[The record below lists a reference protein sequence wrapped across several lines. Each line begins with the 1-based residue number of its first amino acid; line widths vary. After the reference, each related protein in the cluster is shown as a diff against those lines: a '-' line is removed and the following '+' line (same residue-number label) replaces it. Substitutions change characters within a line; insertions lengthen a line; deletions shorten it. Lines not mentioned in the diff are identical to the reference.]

1 MHKLTDYFLTGFA
14 NESAFEK
21 RKASYLLY
29 IIYTAFAY
37 GFLVLVGQLYYQMGQ
52 VYFYGN
58 VLALAGVIVSLFLF
72 KQRKIQAAG
81 HVMIISAL
89 SMVVIHNLVRDL
101 YKYDP
106 TIRYHIYINMVTLF
120 GVYLLILSFFRS
132 KKVLYYYGVVFELIL
147 LGHTFIIYDHLKHI
161 PQMGL
166 FVWQHFTT
174 AATGIF
180 TEAVLCTWLISYIDT
195 LFLQNEEDAVRI
207 QTQNEKLEDL
217 IEQRTRALK
226 SSNDNLQE
234 FAYIVSH
241 DLKEPLRTI
250 SGFISLIEKDLIKR
264 NLNDE
269 QTREYLHFVH
279 RGTIQMEEL
288 ISDILA
294 YSKLNVVERKFEA
307 VDMNEVIADVCN
319 VLSKSITE
327 SGAVIKTEKLCAA
340 NGESRL
346 LVQLFQNLLSNAIK
360 YRSEDRQLV
369 LEIGC
374 SLQGSSVLYYVKDNG
389 IGIPEKYFDT
399 IFQAFKRLH
408 SKIKYEGTG
417 IGLAICK
424 KIVEVHGG
432 KIWVESVENEGTT
445 FFFTLPAVI

>member
-1 MHKLTDYFLTGFA
+1 MRHLTDYFLTGFA

-29 IIYTAFAY
+29 IIFTAFIY
-37 GFLVLVGQLYYQMGQ
+37 GFLVLVGQLYYHMGQ

-58 VLALAGVIVSLFLF
+58 ILALTGVIVSLFLF
-72 KQRKIQAAG
+72 KGRRIQAAG

-89 SMVVIHNLVRDL
+89 TMVIMHNLVRDL

-147 LGHTFIIYDHLKHI
+147 LGHTLIIYDHLKHI
-161 PQMGL
+161 PQMPL

-195 LFLQNEEDAVRI
+195 LFLQNEEDAIRI
-207 QTQNEKLEDL
+207 QNQNEQLEEL
-217 IEQRTRALK
+217 VEQRTRALK

-250 SGFISLIEKDLIKR
+250 SGFISLIEKDLNKR

-269 QTREYLHFVH
+269 QTREYLQFVH

-294 YSKLNVVERKFEA
+294 YSKLNVVERNFET
-307 VDMNEVIADVCN
+307 VDLNDVVTDVCN
-319 VLSKSITE
+319 VLSKSIAE
-327 SGAVIKTEKLCAA
+327 SGAVIKTNNLCGAK
-340 NGESRL
+340 GEARL
-346 LVQLFQNLLSNAIK
+346 LIQLFQNLLSNALK
-360 YRSEDRQLV
+360 YRSDDRALEI
-369 LEIGC
+369 EIGC
-374 SLQGSSVLYYVKDNG
+374 ERQGDLIQYYVKDNG
-389 IGIPEKYFDT
+389 IGIAKKYFDT

-432 KIWVESVENEGTT
+432 KIWVESEEDKGTT
-445 FFFTLPAVI
+445 FYFTLPAA

>member
-1 MHKLTDYFLTGFA
+1 MRRLTDYFLSGFA
-14 NESAFEK
+14 NESPFEK

-29 IIYTAFAY
+29 IIYTAFIY
-37 GFLVLVGQLYYQMGQ
+37 GFLVLVGQLYYHMGQ

-58 VLALAGVIVSLFLF
+58 IVALTGVIVSLFLF
-72 KQRKIQAAG
+72 KGRRIQAAG

-89 SMVVIHNLVRDL
+89 SMVIIHNLVRDL
-101 YKYDP
+101 YKFDP
-106 TIRYHIYINMVTLF
+106 IIRYHIYINMVTLF

-132 KKVLYYYGVVFELIL
+132 KKVLYYYGVAFELIL
-147 LGHTFIIYDHLKHI
+147 LGHTLIIYDHLKHI

-195 LFLQNEEDAVRI
+195 LFLQNEEDAERI
-207 QTQNEKLEDL
+207 QLQNEKLEDL
-217 IEQRTRALK
+217 VAQRTKALK

-250 SGFISLIEKDLIKR
+250 SGFISLIEKDLNKR

-269 QTREYLHFVH
+269 QTKEYLQFVH

-294 YSKLNVVERKFEA
+294 YSKLNVVERKFEV
-307 VDMNEVIADVCN
+307 VDLNDVVADVCN
-319 VLSKSITE
+319 VLSKSINE
-327 SGAVIKTEKLCAA
+327 SGAVIKTKDLFAVK
-340 NGESRL
+340 GEARL

-360 YRSEDRQLV
+360 YRSEERPLQI
-369 LEIGC
+369 EIGC
-374 SLQGSSVLYYVKDNG
+374 VPQGKMVQYYVKDNG

-408 SKIKYEGTG
+408 SKTKYEGTG

-432 KIWVESVENEGTT
+432 RIWVESDEGLCTA
-445 FFFTLPAVI
+445 FIFTLPAA